1 MRLMFGVIGMVVL
14 ASQVSAQYRPP
25 QWTADARTGCRVWN
39 SAPEPG
45 DSISWS
51 GGCRDNLAQGR
62 GVLQWFT
69 DGKPGSRVVGEDRD
83 GLLNGRGVYVF
94 ANGSRYDGEYADDL
108 RSGRGVFTH
117 PDGESYDGEWRS
129 GLPNGPGRLKRADGT
144 VLVGNWTNGC
154 LRQGDQVAAFLT
166 PRKSCEPE

>member
-1 MRLMFGVIGMVVL
+1 MRLLFGVIGMAVL

-45 DSISWS
+45 ESISWS
-51 GGCRDNLAQGR
+51 GGCRDDLAQGH
-62 GVLQWFT
+62 GVLQWFM
-69 DGKPGSRVVGEDRD
+69 DGKPGSRFEGEYRE

-144 VLVGNWTNGC
+144 VVWGDWRNGC
-154 LRQGDQVAAFLT
+154 LRQGEQVVTFLST
-166 PRKSCEPE
+166 TMTCESE